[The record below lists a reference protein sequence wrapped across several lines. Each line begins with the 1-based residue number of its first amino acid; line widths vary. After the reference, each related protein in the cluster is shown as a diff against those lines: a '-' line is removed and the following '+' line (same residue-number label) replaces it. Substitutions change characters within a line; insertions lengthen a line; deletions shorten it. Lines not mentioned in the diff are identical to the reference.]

1 MLTQTIKTLFTRELE
16 KLRKEIAS
24 YNDEK
29 KIWVIDKNIAN
40 SAGNLCLHLVGNLN
54 TYIGGELG
62 KTGYIRNR
70 QLEFSTKDIPKD
82 ELVMKIDET
91 IGVLEK
97 TLDALTDK
105 QLMEEYP
112 TLVLAEKT
120 STQFLLIH
128 LLAHLD
134 YHLGQVNYH
143 RRLLDT
149 ASA

>member
-82 ELVMKIDET
+82 ELLKNIDET
-91 IGVLEK
+91 IGVVEK
-97 TLDALTDK
+97 TLDTLTDK
-105 QLMEEYP
+105 QLMDEYP
-112 TLVLAEKT
+112 SRVLAEKT

-128 LLAHLD
+128 LIAHLD